1 MISLKLPFCPILPSK
16 SPKKRIPNASAFS
29 PLFPNLILNTFMFS
43 VPYRAGVFC
52 RKAAALYHKKAEGK
66 NVYFRKLPGRIVG
79 RLRPSLTSLPGGSSL
94 IPPERGPARPA
105 WMPASG
111 KGGRER

>member
-1 MISLKLPFCPILPSK
+1 MIMGAESAAGIISLKLPFRPTLPSK
-16 SPKKRIPNASAFS
+16 SPRKRIPKASAFS

-66 NVYFRKLPGRIVG
+66 NVYFRKLSGHVFGR
-79 RLRPSLTSLPGGSSL
+79 P
-94 IPPERGPARPA
+94 
-105 WMPASG
+105 
-111 KGGRER
+111 